1 MKITI
6 ENFGA
11 IKHFVFD
18 TEKDLTLIFGKNS
31 VGKSYGISLVY
42 LILKILAT
50 LPNDTKITDDT
61 LDLLKFTLTV
71 SDIAKNATTETQT
84 LTDKFLSYLYIH
96 SVTKP
101 LNNAIKNTFND
112 LKNISNQFSKEPL
125 KVTIEKKNLSS
136 SFSLDSNQENIILNS
151 FETNDFFKSF
161 ILEIFSQ
168 TEIPSTNDIYYLPAS
183 RSGLYQ
189 GLNSF
194 GEIFAELSKK
204 RSSLI
209 STQFKIPSLSEPVSD
224 YYLTLSSIKTTDENP
239 DFSEYVNEIEQGV
252 LQGKVNFDMQSKKI
266 YFTLDNTTLKLD
278 LSATSSMV
286 SEIAPIILYLKHIV
300 AITQIKETKQVPVL
314 FIEEPEAHL
323 HPETQVKLM
332 RVFARLVKDK
342 KIKLVMTSHS
352 NYIFNA
358 ASNLVMDNKIPA
370 DKFEAIL
377 FKMTEEGSV
386 AQNMATDEYGI
397 DDDNF
402 IDVAES
408 LYEEKIEIINKL
420 NG

>member
-31 VGKSYGISLVY
+31 VGKSYSVSLIY
-42 LILKILAT
+42 LILKNILVFSSSSA
-50 LPNDTKITDDT
+50 LNEMELIKAAFEQEQKINDETILTK
-61 LDLLKFTLTV
+61 
-71 SDIAKNATTETQT
+71 
-84 LTDKFLSYLYIH
+84 KFLGYFF
-96 SVTKP
+96 VKNFVKP
-101 LNNAIKNTFND
+101 LNDSIRNTFAD
-112 LKNISNQFSKEPL
+112 LKSITNQLSKEKL
-125 KVTIEKKNLSS
+125 KITIENPHV
-136 SFSLDSNQENIILNS
+136 IVILNL
-151 FETNDFFKSF
+151 NDNLDEVVVKH
-161 ILEIFSQ
+161 LESYEGIFDF
-168 TEIPSTNDIYYLPAS
+168 NNLYYFPAS

-189 GLNSF
+189 GLSSF
-194 GEIFAELSKK
+194 GAIFAELSKN
-204 RSSLI
+204 RNSI
-209 STQFKIPSLSEPVSD
+209 SKSFDIPALSEPVSD
-224 YYLTLSSIKTTDENP
+224 YYLNLSNIETSNENY
-239 DFSEYVNEIEQGV
+239 DLLNYIEEIEREI
-252 LQGKVNFDMQSKKI
+252 LQGKVEFDNQTKKM
-266 YFTLDNTTLKLD
+266 YFTPNDTTLRLD
-278 LSATSSMV
+278 VALATSSMV
-286 SEIAPIILYLKHIV
+286 AEIAPIVSYLKYV
-300 AITQIKETKQVPVL
+300 CSTATKEGQKPL
-314 FIEEPEAHL
+314 IFIEEPEAHL

-332 RVFARLVKDK
+332 RVFARLVKNN

-358 ASNLVMDNKIPA
+358 TSNLVMDNKIPA
-370 DKFEAIL
+370 DKFEAVL

-408 LYEEKIEIINKL
+408 LYEEKIEIINKR